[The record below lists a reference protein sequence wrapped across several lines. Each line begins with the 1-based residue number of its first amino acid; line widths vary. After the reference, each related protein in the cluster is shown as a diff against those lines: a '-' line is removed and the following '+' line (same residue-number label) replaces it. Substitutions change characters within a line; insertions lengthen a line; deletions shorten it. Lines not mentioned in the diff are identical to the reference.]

1 MDGSV
6 PDPAPPSRRRYTVS
20 AKVLAANR
28 ANLAKARAVPNAIRY
43 RDTPRRRAACHA
55 NLLKARE
62 ATRAPDRPSPRGR
75 FCHGLYNQSL
85 RRSLI
90 HAGESEAAFNAH
102 LQLFVDAFG
111 ARNSDEIKL
120 ARALGEIVWRR
131 WRALRCLSAWEAQS
145 LYRRL
150 ASPPA
155 TPEAG
160 AALAGDLFSL
170 FYKAV
175 GLQDSLHK
183 LNRRFERGS
192 RVFLTQRD
200 GQVSD
205 FHLMAPRLP
214 GEIQMLLKP
223 EPVLSNPFLTSRQVL
238 QSLEPKPVRVA
249 GIEQWQW
256 KNAGGSRL
264 CQGSPPEAHNA
275 PRAILDFSQHFERFA
290 AAFGMT
296 PIEPPGPERGNGAD
310 GSESPE
316 WAALERCAE
325 LAWRR
330 LPLLAAQA
338 EQERQALRQLLES
351 SRGAGPRRLA
361 EEVLKL
367 LDGGKLFLV
376 TFDLQERFQ
385 DELHALLGARFGPH
399 PAFDT
404 FKPDH
409 SDRVDDFVN
418 ALLAAVFDA
427 GPDDEPDGYG
437 GAGRDPDE
445 PLPPS

>member
-1 MDGSV
+1 M
-6 PDPAPPSRRRYTVS
+6 
-20 AKVLAANR
+20 
-28 ANLAKARAVPNAIRY
+28 
-43 RDTPRRRAACHA
+43 
-55 NLLKARE
+55 
-62 ATRAPDRPSPRGR
+62 
-75 FCHGLYNQSL
+75 
-85 RRSLI
+85 
-90 HAGESEAAFNAH
+90 
-102 LQLFVDAFG
+102 
-111 ARNSDEIKL
+111 
-120 ARALGEIVWRR
+120 WRR

-183 LNRRFERGS
+183 LNRRFERVS

-223 EPVLSNPFLTSRQVL
+223 EPVLSNPFLTSRKVL

-249 GIEQWQW
+249 EIEQWQW
-256 KNAGGSRL
+256 KNAGAAAPGAPVS
-264 CQGSPPEAHNA
+264 SPACWWNNAGEGVPEPHNA
-275 PRAILDFSQHFERFA
+275 PRAILDFSQHLERFA
-290 AAFGMT
+290 AAFGL
-296 PIEPPGPERGNGAD
+296 PPMSPNGPERGENAD
-310 GSESPE
+310 ASEAQP

-338 EQERQALRQLLES
+338 KQEQQALRQLLES
-351 SRGAGPRRLA
+351 NRGADPRQLA
-361 EEVLKL
+361 EGL
-367 LDGGKLFLV
+367 LNLLEDDAKIFRV
-376 TFDLQERFQ
+376 AFELQQRFQ

-418 ALLAAVFDA
+418 ALLAAAFDA

-445 PLPPS
+445 PLPPG